1 MILNTPDEDPDGH
14 WYWVLEDCLPR
25 RLAGPWPVRTRCLW
39 ISPTLEPEELREVSP
54 GVAEDVD
61 VETEEDEDVPQE
73 VIEPPQI
80 EGILQAELLIECFH
94 GAVDY
99 LIEQD

>member
-1 MILNTPDEDPDGH
+1 M
-14 WYWVLEDCLPR
+14 
-25 RLAGPWPVRTRCLW
+25 RTRCLW
-39 ISPTLEPEELREVSP
+39 IYPTLEPEELREVSP
-54 GVAEDVD
+54 GVAEDVY
-61 VETEEDEDVPQE
+61 VETEENEDVPQE

-80 EGILQAELLIECFH
+80 EGILQTELLVKCFH